1 MQGIPGREA
10 PAWPS
15 GPGMIREPPPQPC
28 TPLPRDQ
35 HGSNASVG
43 IMDTQGSQ
51 VTATKFWWVGDF
63 TPCWVTLKPDILG
76 VYRNASF
83 LKNTESTMWEGLK
96 YQSNADSSSGHR
108 AVG

>member
-1 MQGIPGREA
+1 
-10 PAWPS
+10 
-15 GPGMIREPPPQPC
+15 
-28 TPLPRDQ
+28 
-35 HGSNASVG
+35 
-43 IMDTQGSQ
+43 MDTQGSQ